1 MLRIRLLG
9 AVAALVL
16 LAASVAACGSSSSGS
31 GSSAKAAPGQF
42 NGDPPGQ
49 GKRGGHL
56 TVLAVG
62 DVDYA
67 DPGLTYYQF
76 GYMIH
81 YAVNRDL
88 YSYGPGDTAMPRPD
102 LATGAPE
109 ISADKKTITVH
120 LRPGVRYAPPVNR
133 EVRAADVKYAFERA
147 FSMHVASSYASVYF
161 RDIVGAPA
169 TPGAIRPIPGIQTP
183 DHTIVF
189 KLTKPS
195 AALVSQALPMP
206 ISTPVPE
213 EYARRFDAK
222 TPSTYDNYVAFTG
235 PYMYKNDA
243 SGKLIGRQ
251 PGRSIELVRNPTWS
265 AKTDYRPAYLDQIT
279 VQEGNDDAV
288 SSARRVLAGSALIQG
303 DGSTPAPVI
312 KQALAGK
319 RDQIAFIPGG
329 SYRMI
334 AMNSAI
340 KPFGNLDVRKAVLAA
355 SDRTALQLTRGGVSA
370 GDLATHFLPP
380 AFPGFAEAGGA
391 KGPGADFLAARLQDQ
406 VPHRAPG
413 HALHEVLQRAQ
424 GAGRHLPERRLRQGL
439 QRPAV
444 AAGPRLQRQERPARE
459 QLELVAAQRP
469 GDQRGDGEGGDARPR
484 PGPRQGVGRIDD
496 MVTAQAPAIPYL
508 WDKIPTIKA
517 ADVRG
522 VTNPYTTAWDLTF
535 TSLK

>member
-1 MLRIRLLG
+1 GHQAG
-9 AVAALVL
+9 ARRQA
-16 LAASVAACGSSSSGS
+16 
-31 GSSAKAAPGQF
+31 
-42 NGDPPGQ
+42 
-49 GKRGGHL
+49 
-56 TVLAVG
+56 
-62 DVDYA
+62 
-67 DPGLTYYQF
+67 
-76 GYMIH
+76 
-81 YAVNRDL
+81 
-88 YSYGPGDTAMPRPD
+88 RPD
-102 LATGAPE
+102 R
-109 ISADKKTITVH
+109 VH
-120 LRPGVRYAPPVNR
+120 
-133 EVRAADVKYAFERA
+133 
-147 FSMHVASSYASVYF
+147 
-161 RDIVGAPA
+161 
-169 TPGAIRPIPGIQTP
+169 
-183 DHTIVF
+183 
-189 KLTKPS
+189 
-195 AALVSQALPMP
+195 
-206 ISTPVPE
+206 
-213 EYARRFDAK
+213 
-222 TPSTYDNYVAFTG
+222 
-235 PYMYKNDA
+235 
-243 SGKLIGRQ
+243 
-251 PGRSIELVRNPTWS
+251 
-265 AKTDYRPAYLDQIT
+265 
-279 VQEGNDDAV
+279 
-288 SSARRVLAGSALIQG
+288 
-303 DGSTPAPVI
+303 
-312 KQALAGK
+312 
-319 RDQIAFIPGG
+319 PGG

-391 KGPGADFLAARLQDQ
+391 KGPGADFLAARLRDQ

-444 AAGPRLQRQERPARE
+444 AAGPRLQRQEHPARE